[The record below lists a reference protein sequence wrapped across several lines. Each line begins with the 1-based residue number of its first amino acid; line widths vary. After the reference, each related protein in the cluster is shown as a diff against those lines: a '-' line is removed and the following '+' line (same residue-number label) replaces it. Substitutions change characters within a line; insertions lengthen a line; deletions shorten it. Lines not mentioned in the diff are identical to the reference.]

1 MKIKR
6 HGVEKCAVAV
16 IVVIVVVDIVVIV
29 VVDIVVIVV
38 VDIVVIVVFN
48 VAHMRLMSNNTE
60 EISTCQNALQMELK

>member
-6 HGVEKCAVAV
+6 HGVEKCAVVV
-16 IVVIVVVDIVVIV
+16 IVVIVVVV
-29 VVDIVVIVV
+29 
-38 VDIVVIVVFN
+38 IVVIVVFN